1 MPMKRK
7 GFTYLLGGIAI
18 AAVLIGVNTHRSPDS
33 ATTSFTPRD
42 YTGIREEGTLR
53 AVTEY
58 NRLSFHAG
66 KDTLTGF
73 DLELLQEFAREKGL
87 KLEVTPEMSYE
98 KRIEGLDEGRYDLM
112 ATGTVVTTSTKD
124 SLLYTRP
131 LLLSRQVLVQRKKEE
146 GKDSLYINNQ
156 LELANKTLHVVSNS
170 PALIRIH
177 NLINEIADTIYVC
190 EIDKYGPEQLLAMVS
205 EGEIDYAVC
214 DENLAKASLEDYP
227 NLDISK
233 SISFTQFYAWGASK
247 HAPALRD
254 TLNAWLEK
262 YLQTKTYQKLYK
274 KYFN

>member
-1 MPMKRK
+1 M
-7 GFTYLLGGIAI
+7 LGSIALVAI
-18 AAVLIGVNTHRSPDS
+18 LIGVNTHRGPTVVSP
-33 ATTSFTPRD
+33 SFTPRD
-42 YTGIREEGTLR
+42 YTEIRESGTLR

-73 DLELLQEFAREKGL
+73 DLELLQKFAQEKGL

-98 KRIEGLDEGRYDLM
+98 KRIKGLQEGRYDLI
-112 ATGTVVTTSTKD
+112 ATGTVVTSSLKD
-124 SLLYTRP
+124 SLLFTHP
-131 LLLSRQVLVQRKKEE
+131 LLLSKQVLVQRKKEE
-146 GKDSLYINNQ
+146 GKDSLYIGNQ
-156 LELANKTLHVVSNS
+156 LELAHKTLHLVSHS

-177 NLINEIADTIYVC
+177 NLINEIADTIYVR

-214 DENLAKASLEDYP
+214 DENLAKASVKDYP

-233 SISFTQFYAWGASK
+233 SISFTQFYAWGIGK
-247 HAPALRD
+247 HSPDLRD
-254 TLNAWLEK
+254 TLNVWLEQ
-262 YLQTKTYQKLYK
+262 YLKTKSYQKLYK